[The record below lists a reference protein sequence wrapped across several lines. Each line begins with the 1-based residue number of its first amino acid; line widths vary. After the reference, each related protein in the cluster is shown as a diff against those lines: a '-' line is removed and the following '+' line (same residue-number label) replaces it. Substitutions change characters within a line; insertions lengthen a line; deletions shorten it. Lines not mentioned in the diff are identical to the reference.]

1 MTQSVKSSGSIPAQ
15 RRTPSTFASLRQTIT
30 RKRELTE
37 AMAQEEILGRLDSRR
52 AHWYRVIGRKL
63 PERYVE
69 DVYGQVCLQIAED
82 FEKHD
87 ASTVKD
93 VDGYIAKVC
102 IRCAS
107 DKLRRHTTEAKALQ
121 NGKAQTA
128 MGHPQAVNDHDNVVA
143 RERYLIVRNV
153 MAEVLTERQHLI
165 YVLRHVKDLNSPEIG
180 AALDISAVL
189 ARKELSAAQKALD
202 RKEVK
207 QRLRSLL
214 HEER

>member
-1 MTQSVKSSGSIPAQ
+1 M
-15 RRTPSTFASLRQTIT
+15 
-30 RKRELTE
+30 RKRQ
-37 AMAQEEILGRLDSRR
+37 AAPSHDRGQS
-52 AHWYRVIGRKL
+52 A
-63 PERYVE
+63 PERQGP
-69 DVYGQVCLQIAED
+69 D
-82 FEKHD
+82 
-87 ASTVKD
+87 
-93 VDGYIAKVC
+93 
-102 IRCAS
+102 
-107 DKLRRHTTEAKALQ
+107 RH
-121 NGKAQTA
+121 
-128 MGHPQAVNDHDNVVA
+128 GHPQAVNDHDNVVA

-165 YVLRHVKDLNSPEIG
+165 YVLRHVKELNSPEIG